1 MEQKLNN
8 IVLVPTDFSDTC
20 QNAIN
25 HGAEL
30 AKFLDYKL
38 ALLHVFNKESKTL
51 LKNDNLSE
59 DDAKASLLKIANEAK
74 SSFGIEVETLTREGS
89 IFKEIHQAASDI
101 GSNLMILGTHG
112 KKGLQHVF
120 GSHALSVIM
129 KSPVPTLVVQQKGF
143 GEGYKKIV
151 FPINDFTEARQQ
163 VEWALYISQQFNSE
177 IHIFQQPHKD
187 SSLATKINIVTE
199 QIEEEFKKQGVNYKI
214 TIAPKS
220 ENYSKHLLNFASEI
234 NADMMMIMT
243 DADIFSPD
251 FRAGQW
257 DEKIM
262 FNEDQIPVLCINPKI
277 LGQVFYTM
285 LGSGI

>member
-1 MEQKLNN
+1 MEQKLNK

-30 AKFLDYKL
+30 AKYLEYKL
-38 ALLHVFNKESKTL
+38 TLLHVFNKDSKSQL
-51 LKNDNLSE
+51 RKENLTE
-59 DDAKASLLKIANEAK
+59 EDAKSKLQEIANNAK
-74 SSFGIEVETLTREGS
+74 SAFEIDVDILTREGS
-89 IFKEIHQAASDI
+89 IFTEIHQAASDI
-101 GSNLMILGTHG
+101 GANIMVLGTHG
-112 KKGLQHVF
+112 KKGLQYVF
-120 GSHALSVIM
+120 GSHALSVVM

-163 VEWALYISQQFNSE
+163 VEWALYISKQFNSE

-187 SSLATKINIVTE
+187 SSLALKVNIVTE
-199 QIEEEFKKQGVNYKI
+199 QIEEEFKNQGVNYKI
-214 TIAPKS
+214 SVAPRS
-220 ENYSKHLLNFASEI
+220 DHYSKHLLKFASDI
-234 NADMMMIMT
+234 NADMIMIMT

-251 FRAGQW
+251 FRAGPW
-257 DEKIM
+257 DEKMM

-277 LGQVFYTM
+277 LGEVFYARP
-285 LGSGI
+285 GSGI